1 VFNGV
6 AVGAV
11 VFDCRPILVPR
22 LLSFFSSA
30 SSSAGLS
37 HLLCWAGP
45 FQFGIVGEEKIR
57 KKAEIEP
64 TRAMQY

>member
-1 VFNGV
+1 MFNGV

-22 LLSFFSSA
+22 LLSFSSF
-30 SSSAGLS
+30 SSAGLF

-57 KKAEIEP
+57 KEAEIEP